1 MLKTPS
7 VAQSDLGV
15 RISMEPEYSIVL
27 PSSASPLASPLEQAR
42 RILAVPVRHTRPG
55 QKGDIVLRFAE
66 LAASDNPLVIT
77 VRRRLSE
84 NVISGHFPSIASL
97 KWGSAN
103 SGFEHHETCNTGI
116 WCLFERAGC
125 VRLVLRWN
133 WAGNSAKEVV
143 EEYQLIPSLNCFF
156 GTARGEIAV
165 LQYSPPS
172 ATNASG
178 GLTGTCQR
186 GTAAIYGQFPD
197 CVMSTNRGPH
207 HYQI

>member
-1 MLKTPS
+1 
-7 VAQSDLGV
+7 
-15 RISMEPEYSIVL
+15 MEGNFSIVL

-55 QKGDIVLRFAE
+55 QQGDIVLRFAE
-66 LAASDNPLVIT
+66 LPASDDPLVNS
-77 VRRRLSE
+77 VRGLSE

-116 WCLFERAGC
+116 WCLFERADC

-165 LQYSPPS
+165 LQDSPPPPPMPPL
-172 ATNASG
+172 ALLECASEA
-178 GLTGTCQR
+178 LQQFMDNFR
-186 GTAAIYGQFPD
+186 TA
-197 CVMSTNRGPH
+197 S
-207 HYQI
+207 